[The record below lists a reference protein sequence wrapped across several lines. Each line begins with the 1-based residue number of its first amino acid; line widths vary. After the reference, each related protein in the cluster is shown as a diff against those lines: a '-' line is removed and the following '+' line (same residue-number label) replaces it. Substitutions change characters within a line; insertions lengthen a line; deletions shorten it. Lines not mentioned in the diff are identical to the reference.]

1 MLFPILIHS
10 WALWR
15 PLDECTGLL
24 LCCSRWSLACV
35 QTSPLPQKKNRE
47 KRRLWIADDNRVPV
61 SPECWGQPLIGCNA
75 NAMTEIISGVSIG
88 EWNSIDSPGKN
99 SAFVDSL
106 PHLYLSGLLIFR
118 GKKSKILRDF
128 QGQIRGKID
137 WFRRKKVKIRK
148 KVGRF
153 RGILAEKSQF
163 SKDFQ
168 GQILRKIGRFH
179 GKFRG
184 ESSPRNNQ

>member
-1 MLFPILIHS
+1 MKHHSWYLCQISLQIMLFPILIHS

-15 PLDECTGLL
+15 LLDECTGLL

-47 KRRLWIADDNRVPV
+47 KRRLWIADDNHVPV

-106 PHLYLSGLLIFR
+106 LHLYLLTWISALWNR
-118 GKKSKILRDF
+118 HVKLRPLMF
-128 QGQIRGKID
+128 AAPVAG
-137 WFRRKKVKIRK
+137 
-148 KVGRF
+148 GRTEMN
-153 RGILAEKSQF
+153 A
-163 SKDFQ
+163 
-168 GQILRKIGRFH
+168 
-179 GKFRG
+179 
-184 ESSPRNNQ
+184 

>member
-1 MLFPILIHS
+1 MYFLNLQAKHPDLKYRASDI
-10 WALWR
+10 
-15 PLDECTGLL
+15 
-24 LCCSRWSLACV
+24 SR
-35 QTSPLPQKKNRE
+35 
-47 KRRLWIADDNRVPV
+47 
-61 SPECWGQPLIGCNA
+61 
-75 NAMTEIISGVSIG
+75 
-88 EWNSIDSPGKN
+88 
-99 SAFVDSL
+99 
-106 PHLYLSGLLIFR
+106 
-118 GKKSKILRDF
+118 KKSKISRDF
-128 QGQIRGKID
+128 QGQICGKIGRFRGKKVKIRETIGR
-137 WFRRKKVKIRK
+137 FRGRKVKIRK